1 MGELFIFV
9 SVVKM
14 VNFCF
19 SGEHKEFI
27 GINKFGASW
36 TNDQNKNMTC
46 LLINPI

>member
-1 MGELFIFV
+1 MVELFIFV

-19 SGEHKEFI
+19 GGEHKEFI